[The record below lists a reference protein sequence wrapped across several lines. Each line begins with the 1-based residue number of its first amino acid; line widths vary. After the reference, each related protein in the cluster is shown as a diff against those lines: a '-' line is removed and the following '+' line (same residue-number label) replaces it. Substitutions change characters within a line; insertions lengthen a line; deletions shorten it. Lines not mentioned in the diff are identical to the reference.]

1 VLESYLRN
9 TEFQPILAGN
19 VALAEVWTARHTPAA
34 VVSDIYLGDDQAWGF
49 LARLQE
55 RLPEV
60 PIIITSIYEESEAAM
75 AHGANVFLSK
85 PVDRIVLLR
94 ELRRL
99 TAQTGTRRLLLVD
112 DNDVARYILREILD
126 QAWLEIEEA
135 STGTA
140 ALASIRENP
149 PDALIL
155 DLLMP
160 DMSGFDVLR
169 ELRSEARTQGL
180 PVLIYTSKVL
190 SDTDRM
196 RLEGWQARVVR
207 KENVS
212 TRLSARPFLDWLEIA
227 GVAPTIG
234 SAEPKV

>member
-1 VLESYLRN
+1 
-9 TEFQPILAGN
+9 
-19 VALAEVWTARHTPAA
+19 
-34 VVSDIYLGDDQAWGF
+34 
-49 LARLQE
+49 
-55 RLPEV
+55 
-60 PIIITSIYEESEAAM
+60 
-75 AHGANVFLSK
+75 
-85 PVDRIVLLR
+85 VLLR

-99 TAQTGTRRLLLVD
+99 TAQTGTRRLVLVD